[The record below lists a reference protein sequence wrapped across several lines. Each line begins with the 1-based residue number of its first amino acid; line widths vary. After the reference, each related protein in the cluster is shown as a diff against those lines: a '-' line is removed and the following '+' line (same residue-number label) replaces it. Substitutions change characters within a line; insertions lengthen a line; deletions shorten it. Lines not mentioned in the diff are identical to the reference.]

1 MDVPDIQQFIDLE
14 LFLLTPQARLSPA
27 TLEELLDPDFREIGT
42 SGRRW
47 TRAETIS
54 ALSEEL
60 SAETISAMPG
70 ELSAGT
76 ISALPGELSGEL
88 SAQTAD
94 DGPIEA
100 TDFELTAVASG
111 VVLVTFQ
118 TVGRGRRSLRS
129 SVWRRSRGRWR
140 VLHHQGT
147 PTSP

>member
-54 ALSEEL
+54 ALSAEL
-60 SAETISAMPG
+60 SADA
-70 ELSAGT
+70 
-76 ISALPGELSGEL
+76 
-88 SAQTAD
+88 AD
-94 DGPIEA
+94 NGPIEA
-100 TDFELTAVASG
+100 TDFEMTAVASG

-147 PTSP
+147 PTSQ

>member
-54 ALSEEL
+54 ALS
-60 SAETISAMPG
+60 
-70 ELSAGT
+70 
-76 ISALPGELSGEL
+76 GELSGEL

-100 TDFELTAVASG
+100 TDFEMTAVASG

-147 PTSP
+147 PTSQ

>member
-1 MDVPDIQQFIDLE
+1 VDVPDIQQFIDLE

-27 TLEELLDPDFREIGT
+27 TLEELLDPDFREIGA

-54 ALSEEL
+54 TL
-60 SAETISAMPG
+60 SA
-70 ELSAGT
+70 
-76 ISALPGELSGEL
+76 ELSGEL
-88 SAQTAD
+88 SADLSAESSAETAD

-100 TDFELTAVASG
+100 TDFEMTAVASG

-129 SVWRRSRGRWR
+129 SLWRRSRGRWR

-147 PTSP
+147 PTSQ